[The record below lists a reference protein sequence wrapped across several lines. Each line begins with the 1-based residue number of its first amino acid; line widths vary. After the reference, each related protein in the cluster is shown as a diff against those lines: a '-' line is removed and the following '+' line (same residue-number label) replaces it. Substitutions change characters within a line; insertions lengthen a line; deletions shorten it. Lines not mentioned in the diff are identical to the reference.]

1 MPASKAIASSVVPSK
16 PFSLNSLRPVS
27 TIRWRVSHR
36 FRSRRRISAGA
47 STAVYPLLTKCT
59 ECKYSLHRVQVSHIQ
74 TGATSPDPSGGR
86 HHMIFEP
93 KNREVAARTQASRHS
108 RDSAPKAHVTNVRL
122 AAKEA
127 LVPYTPRY
135 RALLRAGFAFFS
147 AAVMAAVLTACSKGS
162 APGHCSP
169 PRPERGA
176 DQVLAK
182 P

>member
-1 MPASKAIASSVVPSK
+1 MPASKAIASSVVASK

-36 FRSRRRISAGA
+36 FRSRRHISAGA

-86 HHMIFEP
+86 HHMIFELT
-93 KNREVAARTQASRHS
+93 NREVAARTQASRHS
-108 RDSAPKAHVTNVRL
+108 RDSAPKAHVTNDRL

-135 RALLRAGFAFFS
+135 RGLLRAGFAFFS

-162 APGHCSP
+162 AHVRAAP
-169 PRPERGA
+169 PRAEVSA
-176 DQVLAK
+176 AQVVV
-182 P
+182 